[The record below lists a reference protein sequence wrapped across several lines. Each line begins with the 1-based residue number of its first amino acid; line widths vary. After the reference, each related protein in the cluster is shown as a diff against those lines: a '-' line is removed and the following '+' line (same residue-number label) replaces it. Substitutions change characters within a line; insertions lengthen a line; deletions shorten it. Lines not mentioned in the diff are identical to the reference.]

1 MSLGAGPLAHL
12 RVHDAMHTGILTTD
26 SATPL
31 RVVARLMAEQRV
43 HAVAVTDTD
52 NAGQPW
58 AIVSA
63 LDVAAAATS
72 GLEGT
77 AGEAAATAVVTVS
90 AADPLEHAASVMV
103 EHRVSHLIVID
114 PGSGHPAG
122 IVSSLDIVAA
132 YAGATPWM

>member
-1 MSLGAGPLAHL
+1 
-12 RVHDAMHTGILTTD
+12 
-26 SATPL
+26 
-31 RVVARLMAEQRV
+31 V

-52 NAGQPW
+52 NAGRPW
-58 AIVSA
+58 GIVSA
-63 LDVAAAATS
+63 LDIAAAATS
-72 GLEGT
+72 GMGGT

-90 AADPLEHAASVMV
+90 AADALEHAARVMV

-132 YAGATPWM
+132 YAGVAPCM